1 MTNDIVKRL
10 LGAMFTFKLAQSPHH
25 EVQHLSDLGG
35 VSLLSEDLAER
46 LDEPRSV
53 LSVPVGD
60 ISISP

>member
-10 LGAMFTFKLAQSPHH
+10 LGPTFTFKLAQSLCH

-35 VSLLSEDLAER
+35 VGLLSEDLAER

-53 LSVPVGD
+53 SRVPVGD
-60 ISISP
+60 ISRDG